1 MCGIVGVFDPRGV
14 RRAEETAALL
24 ERMAERMA
32 FRGPDGHGVWTDDST
47 GAGLGHRRLAVLDLS
62 EHGHQPMSSADGRW
76 VITYNGEI
84 YDHRSVADDLRAIG
98 VELRGTSDTEVLV
111 EAIAHWGLE
120 PTLQRVDGMFAL
132 GLWDRRDRRLHLA
145 RDRMGEKPLYHGRL
159 PTGEIVFGS
168 NLDAL
173 TVHPDLDA
181 TIDRDALSLFFRYK
195 YVPAPWTIY
204 RGISKLL
211 PGTILT
217 VEPDGSFGDPVPYWS
232 LAELAE
238 RRGSFGGSP
247 REAVD
252 ELDRLLRRS
261 VSDRLVADVP
271 VGAFLSGGID
281 SSAVVAIAQQESSHP
296 VQTFTI
302 GSTDSRFDESS
313 PARAVAAHLGTDHHE
328 LIVTDADVLG
338 VVDSLGRMYDEPFA
352 DSSQVPTRLVSE
364 LARGRVTVALSGD
377 GGDELFAGYN
387 RYVWAPRVWNQLA
400 RLPEPARRRAAQI
413 VSKVPPATWDRASRV
428 VPERRRPRMAGV
440 KVAKVAGI
448 ADSLSPEELY
458 LRLVSHWRSPEQ
470 LVRGSTEPSTLASS
484 PGRWPSGADLVG
496 RMQTVDSLTYLPDD
510 ILAKVDR
517 ASMSVSLEARVPLL
531 ARDVVEFALTL
542 PTDLLIREGRSKW
555 PLREVLSRYV
565 PTALVDRP
573 KAGFGLPLDQWLR
586 GPLRG
591 WATERLSS
599 STVESCL
606 DADLVQDA
614 WRRHLSSS
622 ENRAYELWD
631 VLMFVEWCDA
641 RGLTG

>member
-1 MCGIVGVFDPRGV
+1 
-14 RRAEETAALL
+14 
-24 ERMAERMA
+24 
-32 FRGPDGHGVWTDDST
+32 
-47 GAGLGHRRLAVLDLS
+47 
-62 EHGHQPMSSADGRW
+62 MS
-76 VITYNGEI
+76 V
-84 YDHRSVADDLRAIG
+84 
-98 VELRGTSDTEVLV
+98 
-111 EAIAHWGLE
+111 
-120 PTLQRVDGMFAL
+120 
-132 GLWDRRDRRLHLA
+132 
-145 RDRMGEKPLYHGRL
+145 
-159 PTGEIVFGS
+159 
-168 NLDAL
+168 
-173 TVHPDLDA
+173 
-181 TIDRDALSLFFRYK
+181 DRDALSLFFRYK

-204 RGISKLL
+204 RGVSKLP
-211 PGTILT
+211 PGTFLT
-217 VEPDGSFGDPVPYWS
+217 VEPDGTVGQPVPYWS

-247 REAVD
+247 GEAVD

-281 SSAVVAIAQQESSHP
+281 SSAVVSIAQQESSHP
-296 VQTFTI
+296 VRTFTI

-338 VVDSLGRMYDEPFA
+338 VIDHLGRMYDEPFA

-364 LARGRVTVALSGD
+364 LARAEVTVALSGD

-400 RLPEPARRRAAQI
+400 RLPEPARRRAAQF

-448 ADSLSPEELY
+448 ADSGSPEELY

-470 LVRGSTEPSTLASS
+470 LVHGSTEPATLASS
-484 PGRWPSGADLVG
+484 PDRWPSRGDLVG

-542 PTDLLIREGRSKW
+542 PTGLLIRDGRSKW

-565 PTALVDRP
+565 PAALVDRP

-591 WATERLSS
+591 WAAQRLSCAV
-599 STVESCL
+599 VEEFL
-606 DADLVQDA
+606 DVDLVQDA
-614 WRRHLSSS
+614 WLRHLSGS
-622 ENRAYELWD
+622 ENRSYELWD

-641 RGLTG
+641 RGISG